1 MRQRTQERLLKTILI
16 ILTLGMIV
24 LRFLLNE
31 NGRVTPDSI
40 RFMRQARVFPIIDN
54 TTAPLLYP
62 ISLKLFSVFGGEF
75 WASKI
80 VGILSYLFIVIFA
93 WKKKFY
99 FKESILVGGL
109 FSFVSLYAATL
120 SEALFFPFA
129 FLFFYVARKIILEEY
144 SKIIAIFL
152 LSLILI
158 LLFNVRYIGLFY
170 MGGTFVFGLLNFKK
184 SFAKIYI
191 IASTLA
197 LLYVVGYKLLFIDT
211 FNQNYVNQ
219 FLEIGLKPTLQLI
232 KEFSTAI
239 ATSFNPFIHILAPS
253 GGIINIGIIGIGIIN
268 IALLS
273 ILVIKNGLSATEKL
287 VLFFSVF
294 GLLCSFFIQYFYQT
308 DALDYRLLAPFT
320 FGIWLIYFKKL
331 HQIFGKWVYGITLLS
346 IVTGFTFSYLSRGN
360 YLENRNAAKAYLTK
374 KQLIDK
380 KVYYYY
386 NAKEDINYNNIQIA
400 ELLSTINP
408 RIYVVTKGEDTLKNE
423 VLTHYKVESNIKIN
437 KNKFQ

>member
-16 ILTLGMIV
+16 TLTLGMIV

-31 NGRVTPDSI
+31 NGRVSPDSI

-62 ISLKLFSVFGGEF
+62 LSLKLFSVFGGEF

-144 SKIIAIFL
+144 SKNAAIFL
-152 LSLILI
+152 LSLTLI
-158 LLFNVRYIGLFY
+158 LLFNVRYIGLFF
-170 MGGTFVFGLLNFKK
+170 MGGTFVFGLLNSKK
-184 SFAKIYI
+184 NLGRIYI
-191 IASTLA
+191 IASIIA
-197 LLYVVGYKLLFIDT
+197 LLYVVGYKLLFVDT

-232 KEFSTAI
+232 KEFFTAI

-253 GGIINIGIIGIGIIN
+253 GGIINIGIMGLGIIN
-268 IALLS
+268 IALLA
-273 ILVIKNGLSATEKL
+273 ILIIK
-287 VLFFSVF
+287 
-294 GLLCSFFIQYFYQT
+294 T
-308 DALDYRLLAPFT
+308 DFPLQ
-320 FGIWLIYFKKL
+320 KK
-331 HQIFGKWVYGITLLS
+331 
-346 IVTGFTFSYLSRGN
+346 
-360 YLENRNAAKAYLTK
+360 
-374 KQLIDK
+374 
-380 KVYYYY
+380 
-386 NAKEDINYNNIQIA
+386 
-400 ELLSTINP
+400 
-408 RIYVVTKGEDTLKNE
+408 
-423 VLTHYKVESNIKIN
+423 
-437 KNKFQ
+437 